1 MLDEFPA
8 TCYMNLKHRLTE
20 YKVNSLNLHGKSD
33 GAQHGGPTN
42 RYTAHTLS
50 WLCCLC
56 FRLLSSGSLR
66 KLLAGWNDVCQLDER
81 LERSQLEVLDL
92 QHNHL
97 TELPHNLFIKAQRW
111 THLFLPSF
119 CSFLVCF
126 FPSHVSVIYLVLNL
140 YPLLETPPSLRYLNV
155 SANKLENL
163 PAASLSE
170 DAFSS
175 LQELYVTNNSLT
187 DKCIPLLTGHGHLR
201 VLHLAYNQLQT
212 FTAR

>member
-1 MLDEFPA
+1 MVLSMVVP
-8 TCYMNLKHRLTE
+8 LTD
-20 YKVNSLNLHGKSD
+20 V
-33 GAQHGGPTN
+33 QHT
-42 RYTAHTLS
+42 HTELAV
-50 WLCCLC
+50 LFV

-126 FPSHVSVIYLVLNL
+126 FPSACI
-140 YPLLETPPSLRYLNV
+140 RYLSCTKFVPSVGN
-155 SANKLENL
+155 SSQ
-163 PAASLSE
+163 PAIP
-170 DAFSS
+170 
-175 LQELYVTNNSLT
+175 
-187 DKCIPLLTGHGHLR
+187 KCVG
-201 VLHLAYNQLQT
+201 Q
-212 FTAR
+212 